1 MMLQIERQGDYMK
14 ITIKD
19 VKEYIKENDVVF
31 SPMLTDAE
39 IQKAI
44 DYIDNHGESDTLDKW
59 GMIDN
64 ALYDLYIRR
73 VVND

>member
-1 MMLQIERQGDYMK
+1 MK

-19 VKEYIKENDVVF
+19 VKEYIKENGVVF

-39 IQKAI
+39 IKKAI
-44 DYIDNHGESDTLDKW
+44 DYIYKIGESNTLDKW

-64 ALYDLYIRR
+64 ALYNLYIRR

>member
-1 MMLQIERQGDYMK
+1 MK

-19 VKEYIKENDVVF
+19 VKEYINENGVVF

-39 IQKAI
+39 IKKAI